1 MNATLIFIVILG
13 ILGII
18 WYVFWLLL
26 VFDSPAKHPRISKS
40 EKEYIEFGISGASVG
55 LEEKVCANFYSVNST
70 NNTTPFSTCCLYMF
84 FPHSGP
90 CSLVPNP
97 YITGSMGYHNSSC
110 QHQLGQLHNAHLHTL
125 LLPRCTWSVIRTCMR
140 AIERV

>member
-1 MNATLIFIVILG
+1 MYFGCYLFLILLPSTHEFQNLKRNTLS
-13 ILGII
+13 
-18 WYVFWLLL
+18 L
-26 VFDSPAKHPRISKS
+26 VFLVLVWGWKRRCVPIP
-40 EKEYIEFGISGASVG
+40 
-55 LEEKVCANFYSVNST
+55 SVNST
-70 NNTTPFSTCCLYMF
+70 NNNTPFSTCCLYMF

-110 QHQLGQLHNAHLHTL
+110 QYQLGQLHNAHLHTL